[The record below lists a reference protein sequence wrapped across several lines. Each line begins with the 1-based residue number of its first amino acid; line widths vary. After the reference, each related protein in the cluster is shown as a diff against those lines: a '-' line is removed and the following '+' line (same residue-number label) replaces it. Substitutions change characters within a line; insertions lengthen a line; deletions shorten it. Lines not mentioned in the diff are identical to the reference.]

1 MFKYYI
7 TEFKNWLDNTIP
19 AVIDEK
25 NFLWLM
31 GSLFLLGVVTKWLVL
46 HNYGKLIRRAEN
58 MQHTKSAAIRQ
69 IKNKYESMK
78 QVNGTVANPMLF
90 VQRHLNRCKIGYISL
105 NKVNNIINYC
115 VILII
120 GLSGIIG
127 LELYIN
133 DGQKT
138 IAMSYILIGWFFGFT
153 LEMID
158 RSVKVDDRKMELTYI
173 IADYLTNGYQMRE
186 ERASES
192 ISTQNDEAGN
202 YSESVSMN
210 EGLENRKVSRADVEK
225 VKEKVREEQILNQV
239 IGEFLQ

>member
-1 MFKYYI
+1 
-7 TEFKNWLDNTIP
+7 
-19 AVIDEK
+19 
-25 NFLWLM
+25 
-31 GSLFLLGVVTKWLVL
+31 
-46 HNYGKLIRRAEN
+46 
-58 MQHTKSAAIRQ
+58 
-69 IKNKYESMK
+69 
-78 QVNGTVANPMLF
+78 
-90 VQRHLNRCKIGYISL
+90 
-105 NKVNNIINYC
+105 
-115 VILII
+115 
-120 GLSGIIG
+120 
-127 LELYIN
+127 
-133 DGQKT
+133 
-138 IAMSYILIGWFFGFT
+138 
-153 LEMID
+153 MID